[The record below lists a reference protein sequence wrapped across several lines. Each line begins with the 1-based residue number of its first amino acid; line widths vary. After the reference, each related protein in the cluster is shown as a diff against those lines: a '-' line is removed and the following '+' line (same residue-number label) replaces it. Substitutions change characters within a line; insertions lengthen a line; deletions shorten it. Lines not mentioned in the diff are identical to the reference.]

1 MIYELRIY
9 HCTPGRLPKVLD
21 RFENIVFGFWNK
33 YGIKQVGFWTTLI
46 GESNMDVTYL
56 LEWDSLAEREEKWNA
71 FQADPEW
78 IKRRAVT
85 EPNGPLVSSY
95 SNQILQPTA
104 FSNLK

>member
-9 HCTPGRLPKVLD
+9 HCTPGCLPKVLD
-21 RFENIVFGFWNK
+21 RFQNIVFGFWEK
-33 YGIKQVGFWTTLI
+33 YEIKQVGFWTTLI

-56 LEWDSLAEREEKWNA
+56 LEWDSLSEREEKWNA
-71 FQADPEW
+71 FQADPER
-78 IKRRAVT
+78 IKRRAET

>member
-1 MIYELRIY
+1 METSVKR
-9 HCTPGRLPKVLD
+9 
-21 RFENIVFGFWNK
+21 
-33 YGIKQVGFWTTLI
+33 
-46 GESNMDVTYL
+46 
-56 LEWDSLAEREEKWNA
+56 DSTKMEEEKVNA

-78 IKRRAVT
+78 IKRRAET